1 MSLPF
6 YFKTGL
12 DQYRVP
18 MSLSQKNSFWRIKGS
33 LFIIFLLAYPA
44 LTFGAPN
51 RLDSSPD
58 TDILLPDPRDPLELI
73 NREIFTFN
81 LYLDQWLVEP
91 IARGYVNHIPS
102 PIRTGIRNVLNNLME
117 PLGLVNNLL
126 QGKPENA
133 ANNLRRLIINSTIGF
148 YGIIDVASTL
158 GIEDTHEDFGQT
170 LAFLGVPDGPYLVI
184 PLFGSSTARDLAGR
198 LIHTQFTDPLMA
210 IDDSDLRLGTLT
222 LREIENRASVLG
234 TEKILELQLD
244 PYLFMRESYLQKRLN
259 EIYDGD
265 PPLPDEED
273 Y

>member
-1 MSLPF
+1 MS
-6 YFKTGL
+6 
-12 DQYRVP
+12 V
-18 MSLSQKNSFWRIKGS
+18 SQKNSFWRIKGS

-133 ANNLRRLIINSTIGF
+133 ANNLRRL
-148 YGIIDVASTL
+148 
-158 GIEDTHEDFGQT
+158 
-170 LAFLGVPDGPYLVI
+170 
-184 PLFGSSTARDLAGR
+184 
-198 LIHTQFTDPLMA
+198 
-210 IDDSDLRLGTLT
+210 
-222 LREIENRASVLG
+222 
-234 TEKILELQLD
+234 
-244 PYLFMRESYLQKRLN
+244 
-259 EIYDGD
+259 
-265 PPLPDEED
+265 
-273 Y
+273 